1 MRLNLSA
8 SVLIIAIA
16 GLLAACSKAP
26 PDSTP
31 EAGAPAPSAAA
42 IKTVAGVQDIM
53 NYMVDPAADFLWE
66 SVSTTETAEGIEE
79 KQPRT
84 DEEWREVHKHA
95 ILLTE
100 GANLLLID
108 RHVVGE
114 GRNLEDHGTPG
125 NLTAAESE
133 EAIRKDR
140 QTYQTFALAL
150 RDVGEA
156 FVAAADNRDPK
167 AIVDAGDTMDQVCEG
182 CHLKF
187 WYPGQKIP
195 AFPDQAPEEK

>member
-1 MRLNLSA
+1 MRANFSTP
-8 SVLIIAIA
+8 VLILAIA
-16 GLLAACSKAP
+16 GLLAACSKGPPNPP
-26 PDSTP
+26 PD
-31 EAGAPAPSAAA
+31 AAPAAPSTAA

-108 RHVVGE
+108 RHVAGE
-114 GRNLEDHGTPG
+114 GRSLEDHGTPG

-133 EAIRKDR
+133 EAIARDR
-140 QTYQTFALAL
+140 QTYVAFALAL

>member
-1 MRLNLSA
+1 MRPTVPTC
-8 SVLIIAIA
+8 VLFVAVA
-16 GLLAACSKAP
+16 GLLGACSQKTPSTAAP
-26 PDSTP
+26 P
-31 EAGAPAPSAAA
+31 AVAPATAAV
-42 IKTVAGVQDIM
+42 KTVAGVQDIM
-53 NYMVDPAADFLWE
+53 TYLVDPAADFLWE
-66 SVSTTETAEGIEE
+66 SVSTTETAAGIEE

-84 DEEWREVHKHA
+84 DEEWREVHKQA

-108 RHVVGE
+108 RHVAGE
-114 GRNLEDHGTPG
+114 GRSLEDHGTPG

-133 EAIRKDR
+133 EAIRKDK
-140 QTYQTFALAL
+140 QTFVAFALAL

-156 FVAAADNRDPK
+156 FVAAADKRDPK
-167 AIVDAGDTMDQVCEG
+167 AIIDAGDTMDQVCEG

-195 AFPDQAPEEK
+195 AFPDQAPEDR